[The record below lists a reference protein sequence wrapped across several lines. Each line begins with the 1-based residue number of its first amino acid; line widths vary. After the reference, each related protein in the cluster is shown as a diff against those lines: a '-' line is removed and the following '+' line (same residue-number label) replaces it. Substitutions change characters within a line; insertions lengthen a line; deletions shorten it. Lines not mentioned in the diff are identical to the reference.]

1 MKLCGV
7 EIPPDIEIPPLDAA
21 TKAELDELHETLALK
36 NQKMR
41 QRMEEYRHDS
51 SMPQPK
57 YSPQPPD
64 ADKPL
69 TFSVEGLRQLP
80 PWSRTRV
87 LYILRDQVT
96 D

>member
-7 EIPPDIEIPPLDAA
+7 EIPSDIEIPALDAV
-21 TKAELDELHETLALK
+21 TKAELDEIHEVIA
-36 NQKMR
+36 R
-41 QRMEEYRHDS
+41 
-51 SMPQPK
+51 K
-57 YSPQPPD
+57 YERLCPHHSPD

-69 TFSVEGLRQLP
+69 MFSVEGLRQLP

-87 LYILRDQVT
+87 LYLLRDQVT